1 MTDTMHAVILERFG
15 GPEGL
20 VDAMLPIPPMSA
32 QDVLI
37 RVKAV
42 AFNPTDY
49 QLRKS
54 GHPDL
59 TPPIVLGRDV
69 AGIIEA
75 CGAEVTGFRPSDAVY
90 SYLAARSAGGY
101 AAFAAIPHWFVAPKP
116 AALDF
121 LTAAS
126 VPVVAITALHGLKRA
141 RPEPAKSLL
150 VTGGAGGVGS
160 WVILLARAFG
170 VTRIV
175 TTAGSPASR
184 AYLRDALGIA
194 DARILDYSGRGRSEL
209 AAAAIAANDGQR
221 FDIAFDCVGAAM
233 THLCCDAVEF
243 EGDVVSVVNGP
254 RDETHPRPE
263 ANEDDMFDRSAA
275 FHFEMASAL
284 AYYAPPI
291 RHKIYGERLREI
303 AALID
308 SGRVQPPPVTNLG
321 RLSAAVV
328 REAHRR
334 LEGGHT
340 IGKLAATVD

>member
-1 MTDTMHAVILERFG
+1 MTDSMRAVILERFG

-20 VDAMLPIPPMSA
+20 VDATLPIPRIGA

-49 QLRKS
+49 QLRQK
-54 GHPDL
+54 GNPDL

-69 AGIIEA
+69 AGIVEA
-75 CGAEVTGFRPSDAVY
+75 CGAEATGFRPGDAVFG
-90 SYLAARSAGGY
+90 YLAARSAGGY
-101 AAFAAIPHWFVAPKP
+101 AGFAAIPHCFAAPKP
-116 AALDF
+116 ASLDF
-121 LTAAS
+121 LAAAS

-141 RPEPAKSLL
+141 RPDPAKSLL

-175 TTAGSPASR
+175 TTAGSPVSR
-184 AYLRDALGIA
+184 AYLRDTLGIA
-194 DARILDYSGRGRSEL
+194 DARIVDYRGRGRAEL
-209 AAAAIAANDGQR
+209 ADLALAANDGRR

-233 THLCCDAVEF
+233 THLCCDAVDF

-254 RDETHPRPE
+254 RDETHPRVE
-263 ANEDDMFDRSAA
+263 ADEDNMFDRSAA

-284 AYYAPPI
+284 AYYAPPT

-321 RLSAAVV
+321 PLSAAVV

-340 IGKLAATVD
+340 IGKLAAIVD